1 MDLTARDIH
10 EKQFHD
16 AWRGYNQEEVD
27 DFLDRVA
34 EVLDRVQRENQTLQT
49 RVNELDQA
57 VSASR
62 DTEEMLKKTLVSAQQ
77 AAEEAIS
84 TAKAKAS
91 DLITEAEDRAR
102 RSIEEATQ
110 RVQTAEA
117 EARQKTL
124 EAEREH
130 QRRRTELDANI
141 DRLQG
146 LENELKNRIKGFL
159 DQQAQAL
166 QGLEIVGP
174 PPEILGPGGAR
185 PGPATDAPEGPGA
198 QSAPAQQDA
207 PAPADRPGTDPTDDA
222 KPDSRDANGSGGPAD
237 GGPNGSASGSA
248 TIGLVDDSTAAARAR
263 VVTLSPE
270 ATANGA
276 EAPTAEAAHARRGM
290 RGLFWK
296 DEG

>member
-10 EKQFHD
+10 EKEFHD

-34 EVLDRVQRENQTLQT
+34 EVLDRVQRENQALQT

-77 AAEEAIS
+77 AAEEAIA

-91 DLITEAEDRAR
+91 DLITEAEQRAR
-102 RSIEEATQ
+102 RSIEEADE

-117 EARQKTL
+117 EARRKTL

-130 QRRRTELDANI
+130 ERRRAELDANI
-141 DRLQG
+141 ERLQG

-174 PPEILGPGGAR
+174 PPEILGPGMAR
-185 PGPATDAPEGPGA
+185 EAATAAGETPDDAAATPAEEPAGDAGDTGDTGGTGDSNGRAEPSAEGPATA
-198 QSAPAQQDA
+198 
-207 PAPADRPGTDPTDDA
+207 
-222 KPDSRDANGSGGPAD
+222 
-237 GGPNGSASGSA
+237 PNGSARP
-248 TIGLVDDSTAAARAR
+248 GLVSDETAGR
-263 VVTLSPE
+263 VVTLSD
-270 ATANGA
+270 ASSNG
-276 EAPTAEAAHARRGM
+276 EAAGEPAQARRGM

>member
-34 EVLDRVQRENQTLQT
+34 EVLDRVQRENATLQT
-49 RVNELDQA
+49 RVNELDSA

-102 RSIEEATQ
+102 RSIEEANE
-110 RVQTAEA
+110 RVQNAEA
-117 EARQKTL
+117 EARRKTL

-130 QRRRTELDANI
+130 ERRRAELDANI
-141 DRLQG
+141 ERLQG

-174 PPEILGPGGAR
+174 PPEILGPASARGATEPAESEPGDDAPAGG
-185 PGPATDAPEGPGA
+185 APEGSALAEGEGSGDGESSPTGGQEPSSGA
-198 QSAPAQQDA
+198 ATARS
-207 PAPADRPGTDPTDDA
+207 
-222 KPDSRDANGSGGPAD
+222 NGS
-237 GGPNGSASGSA
+237 
-248 TIGLVDDSTAAARAR
+248 GLVDDATAGDAR
-263 VVTLSPE
+263 VVTLPDAAS
-270 ATANGA
+270 NGA
-276 EAPTAEAAHARRGM
+276 GNARAEAGHARRGM
-290 RGLFWK
+290 RGIFSR

>member
-34 EVLDRVQRENQTLQT
+34 EVLDRVQRENAALQT
-49 RVNELDQA
+49 RVNELDSA

-102 RSIEEATQ
+102 RSIEEANE
-110 RVQTAEA
+110 RVQNAEA
-117 EARQKTL
+117 EARRKTL

-130 QRRRTELDANI
+130 ERRRTELDANI
-141 DRLQG
+141 ERLQG

-174 PPEILGPGGAR
+174 PPAILGPSGGRADEA
-185 PGPATDAPEGPGA
+185 PAAEGGETTTESEATAPEAATESSP
-198 QSAPAQQDA
+198 A
-207 PAPADRPGTDPTDDA
+207 PAPAESPEGGESTGSSGAAPR
-222 KPDSRDANGSGGPAD
+222 ANGSG
-237 GGPNGSASGSA
+237 
-248 TIGLVDDSTAAARAR
+248 LVDDASAGEAAR
-263 VVTLSPE
+263 VVTLPDAVS
-270 ATANGA
+270 NGA
-276 EAPTAEAAHARRGM
+276 GGARAEAGHSRRGVKGIFF
-290 RGLFWK
+290 R

>member
-34 EVLDRVQRENQTLQT
+34 EVLDRIQRENATLQA
-49 RVNELDQA
+49 RVNELDSA
-57 VSASR
+57 VAASR

-102 RSIEEATQ
+102 RSIEEANE

-117 EARQKTL
+117 EARRKTL

-130 QRRRTELDANI
+130 ERRRTELDANI
-141 DRLQG
+141 ERLQG
-146 LENELKNRIKGFL
+146 LENELKQRIKGFL

-174 PPEILGPGGAR
+174 PPDIV
-185 PGPATDAPEGPGA
+185 GPAARTATETPPEAGTGTPDTEGPETPAGA
-198 QSAPAQQDA
+198 AADDARAETTPAGQTDPANGNTGTSRGGSTQATAAPA
-207 PAPADRPGTDPTDDA
+207 
-222 KPDSRDANGSGGPAD
+222 
-237 GGPNGSASGSA
+237 GGPN
-248 TIGLVDDSTAAARAR
+248 GLVDDSSAGDAAR
-263 VVTLSPE
+263 VVTLPE
-270 ATANGA
+270 AVGNGA
-276 EAPTAEAAHARRGM
+276 GTAPAEAGHHRRGM
-290 RGLFWK
+290 RGFFGR

>member
-34 EVLDRVQRENQTLQT
+34 EVLDRVQRENAALQT
-49 RVNELDQA
+49 RVNELDSA

-102 RSIEEATQ
+102 RSIEEANE
-110 RVQTAEA
+110 RVENAEA
-117 EARQKTL
+117 EARRKTL

-130 QRRRTELDANI
+130 ERRRAELDANI

-174 PPEILGPGGAR
+174 PPAILGPSGGR
-185 PGPATDAPEGPGA
+185 APEGEGT
-198 QSAPAQQDA
+198 PAEAEPATSESPADPE
-207 PAPADRPGTDPTDDA
+207 PAPASGEGPDA
-222 KPDSRDANGSGGPAD
+222 DQSSGPAPHANGSG
-237 GGPNGSASGSA
+237 
-248 TIGLVDDSTAAARAR
+248 LVDDTTAGEAAR
-263 VVTLSPE
+263 VVTLPDAIS
-270 ATANGA
+270 NGA
-276 EAPTAEAAHARRGM
+276 GGARAEAGHSRRGVKGIFF
-290 RGLFWK
+290 R

>member
-34 EVLDRVQRENQTLQT
+34 EVLDRVQRESQALQT

-57 VSASR
+57 VAASR
-62 DTEEMLKKTLVSAQQ
+62 DTEEMLKKTLISAQQ
-77 AAEEAIS
+77 AAEEAIA

-102 RSIEEATQ
+102 RSIEEADE

-117 EARQKTL
+117 EARRKTL

-130 QRRRTELDANI
+130 ERRRAELDANI
-141 DRLQG
+141 ERLQG
-146 LENELKNRIKGFL
+146 LENELKGRIKGFL

-174 PPEILGPGGAR
+174 PPEILGPSGAR
-185 PGPATDAPEGPGA
+185 PDPATTPGADSGGAGERAGETPGGEGAPEPP
-198 QSAPAQQDA
+198 SA
-207 PAPADRPGTDPTDDA
+207 G
-222 KPDSRDANGSGGPAD
+222 ANGSAA
-237 GGPNGSASGSA
+237 SASGPA
-248 TIGLVDDSTAAARAR
+248 PRGLVDDSTAGETAR
-263 VVTLSPE
+263 VVTLADASS
-270 ATANGA
+270 NGTA
-276 EAPTAEAAHARRGM
+276 EAPAAEAAHSRRGM
-290 RGLFWK
+290 RGIFWK

>member
-34 EVLDRVQRENQTLQT
+34 EVLDRVQRENQALQT
-49 RVNELDQA
+49 RVNELDSA

-102 RSIEEATQ
+102 RSIEEANE
-110 RVQTAEA
+110 RVQTAES
-117 EARQKTL
+117 EARRKTL

-141 DRLQG
+141 ERLQG

-159 DQQAQAL
+159 DQQAEAL

-174 PPEILGPGGAR
+174 PPEILGPGTAR
-185 PGPATDAPEGPGA
+185 PSDEPAAAEAPPASGEPAAGK
-198 QSAPAQQDA
+198 APAGEAEATTSPSDPGPNGKGGDPSDA
-207 PAPADRPGTDPTDDA
+207 
-222 KPDSRDANGSGGPAD
+222 
-237 GGPNGSASGSA
+237 GPNGSATAS
-248 TIGLVDDSTAAARAR
+248 TRIGLVDDSTAAPR
-263 VVTLSPE
+263 VVTLPPE
-270 ATANGA
+270 GSSNGA
-276 EAPTAEAAHARRGM
+276 GVPAAEAGHGRRGV
-290 RGLFWK
+290 RGLFGR

>member
-27 DFLDRVA
+27 DFLDRIA
-34 EVLDRVQRENQTLQT
+34 EVLDRIQHENQTLQT
-49 RVNELDQA
+49 RVKELDSA

-91 DLITEAEDRAR
+91 DLITEAEERAR
-102 RSIEEATQ
+102 RSIEEATE
-110 RVQTAEA
+110 RVQTAET
-117 EARQKTL
+117 EARRKTL

-130 QRRRTELDANI
+130 QVRRTELDANI
-141 DRLQG
+141 ERLQA
-146 LENELKNRIKGFL
+146 LENELKGRIKGFL

-174 PPEILGPGGAR
+174 PPAIRGPGSAR
-185 PGPATDAPEGPGA
+185 EEAAPQPASASETQDAGTPADDASSTGAPEAKSASDSNG
-198 QSAPAQQDA
+198 APASGKA
-207 PAPADRPGTDPTDDA
+207 P
-222 KPDSRDANGSGGPAD
+222 S
-237 GGPNGSASGSA
+237 
-248 TIGLVDDSTAAARAR
+248 GLVDDSTAGHAPK
-263 VVTLSPE
+263 VVTLPPDASS
-270 ATANGA
+270 NGS
-276 EAPTAEAAHARRGM
+276 EEQPPAEAAHGRRGM
-290 RGLFWK
+290 RGLFWR

>member
-34 EVLDRVQRENQTLQT
+34 EVLDRVQRENATLQA
-49 RVNELDQA
+49 RVTELDSA
-57 VSASR
+57 VAASR

-91 DLITEAEDRAR
+91 DLITEAEERAR
-102 RSIEEATQ
+102 RSIEEANE

-117 EARQKTL
+117 EARRKTL

-130 QRRRTELDANI
+130 ERRRTELDANI
-141 DRLQG
+141 ERLQG
-146 LENELKNRIKGFL
+146 LENELKQRIKGFL

-174 PPEILGPGGAR
+174 PPEII
-185 PGPATDAPEGPGA
+185 GPAAVRAATEAPE
-198 QSAPAQQDA
+198 AP
-207 PAPADRPGTDPTDDA
+207 
-222 KPDSRDANGSGGPAD
+222 
-237 GGPNGSASGSA
+237 
-248 TIGLVDDSTAAARAR
+248 
-263 VVTLSPE
+263 PE
-270 ATANGA
+270 G
-276 EAPTAEAAHARRGM
+276 
-290 RGLFWK
+290 
-296 DEG
+296 

>member
-10 EKQFHD
+10 EKLFHD

-34 EVLDRVQRENQTLQT
+34 EVLDRVQRENQALQT

-91 DLITEAEDRAR
+91 DLITEAEERAR
-102 RSIEEATQ
+102 RSIEEANE
-110 RVQTAEA
+110 RVESAET
-117 EARQKTL
+117 EARRKTL

-130 QRRRTELDANI
+130 ERRRTELDANI
-141 DRLQG
+141 ERLQG

-174 PPEILGPGGAR
+174 PPEILGPGAAR
-185 PGPATDAPEGPGA
+185 PPEAPSEAAASPE
-198 QSAPAQQDA
+198 PAQA
-207 PAPADRPGTDPTDDA
+207 TDDA
-222 KPDSRDANGSGGPAD
+222 AVQDDGGGHEARGSS
-237 GGPNGSASGSA
+237 GPNGSSAATNGSPNGGPGLIDDAS
-248 TIGLVDDSTAAARAR
+248 AR
-263 VVTLSPE
+263 VVTLPDASS
-270 ATANGA
+270 NGGG
-276 EAPTAEAAHARRGM
+276 EQPAEAAHARRGM
-290 RGLFWK
+290 RGLFWR

>member
-34 EVLDRVQRENQTLQT
+34 EVLDRVQRENAALQT
-49 RVNELDQA
+49 RVNELDSA
-57 VSASR
+57 VAASR

-91 DLITEAEDRAR
+91 DLITEAEERAR
-102 RSIEEATQ
+102 RSIDEANE
-110 RVQTAEA
+110 RVQNAEA
-117 EARQKTL
+117 EARRKTL

-130 QRRRTELDANI
+130 ERRRTELDANI
-141 DRLQG
+141 ERLQG

-174 PPEILGPGGAR
+174 PPAILGPSGGREVADPAPASEKTERAAPDAAGGAGEAGSAGIAAPSESTPAEGSTTESGAR
-185 PGPATDAPEGPGA
+185 PDESSSG
-198 QSAPAQQDA
+198 S
-207 PAPADRPGTDPTDDA
+207 
-222 KPDSRDANGSGGPAD
+222 PDS
-237 GGPNGSASGSA
+237 PNGS
-248 TIGLVDDSTAAARAR
+248 GLVDDTNAAR
-263 VVTLSPE
+263 VVTLPE
-270 ATANGA
+270 AASNGA
-276 EAPTAEAAHARRGM
+276 GAARAEAGNRRGV
-290 RGLFWK
+290 RGIFWR